1 MAMAQL
7 FQMLIAKRGQYT
19 EHSLKSTRTRSD
31 NAGFR
36 SFGIRRFGAATF
48 ISVLFGA
55 SLSAQTADDLTSK
68 PTPMPGLILEA
79 ETSLFASTGRDDMD
93 AWREEFYDRA
103 VADGRDPTIVEG
115 LLADI
120 RPLSL
125 YLGDEF
131 TETKTDIADQ
141 AEFRKPIWQYVGD
154 AVTESRLTRG
164 MAELDD
170 LSETF
175 DAIELKFGVDREVLT
190 AIWAMETNLG
200 SYIGS
205 FDAANTLANM
215 AVEGRRRGLAE
226 RELLALI
233 KIVERGE
240 ASVQDL
246 VSGWAGAMGQTQFMP
261 STFLSYAVDFDGDGE
276 KDLWGSPTDA
286 LASAANYLAESGY
299 QIDQPWGIEVTAPRT
314 FDWALGDGQAR
325 RLSTWKSEGIARIN
339 GKPFQIPDGAFAEL
353 WLPAG
358 ATGPKYLLLENFDV
372 FKTYNRSDSYALS
385 VGLLADGMV
394 GVPGPITKWP
404 RELGILTQQ
413 EVMDLQAGLNGL
425 GFDAGPVDGIAG
437 RGTKAA
443 LRAFQLEYGLL
454 ADGYPTQPMLDYVLS
469 AAG

>member
-19 EHSLKSTRTRSD
+19 EHSPKSTRTRSD
-31 NAGFR
+31 TCTSMRTGAQ
-36 SFGIRRFGAATF
+36 RFGAFALTGLMLSA
-48 ISVLFGA
+48 SV
-55 SLSAQTADDLTSK
+55 SAQTPTEQAAK
-68 PTPMPGLILEA
+68 PTPMPGMVLEA
-79 ETSLFASTGRDDMD
+79 ETTLFASSGREDMD
-93 AWREEFYDRA
+93 AWRESFYERA
-103 VADGRDPTIVEG
+103 IADGRDPAIVEG

-120 RPLSL
+120 RPLSI

-131 TETKTDIADQ
+131 TETTTDIADQ

-164 MAELDD
+164 ASELDE
-170 LSETF
+170 LSESF
-175 DAIELKFGVDREVLT
+175 DAIELRFGVDREVLA

-240 ASVQDL
+240 ASIQDL

-261 STFLSYAVDFDGDGE
+261 STFLSYAVDFDGDGA
-276 KDLWGSPTDA
+276 KDLWGSPVDA

-299 QIDQPWGIEVTAPRT
+299 QIDPPWGIEVAAPNN

-325 RLSTWKSEGIARIN
+325 RLSTWKSEGLTRIN

-394 GVPGPITKWP
+394 GVPGPVTDWP
-404 RELGILTQQ
+404 RELGVLTQQ
-413 EVMDLQAGLNGL
+413 EIMDLQAGLNGL
-425 GFDAGPVDGIAG
+425 GYDAGPVDGIAG
-437 RGTKAA
+437 RGTKSA

-454 ADGYPTQPMLDYVLS
+454 ADGYPTQSVLDYVLS

>member
-7 FQMLIAKRGQYT
+7 FQVLIAKRGQYT
-19 EHSLKSTRTRSD
+19 EHSPKSTRSRSLVRVFHPGR
-31 NAGFR
+31 ATSTIAIAMVSGLTAM
-36 SFGIRRFGAATF
+36 GAT
-48 ISVLFGA
+48 
-55 SLSAQTADDLTSK
+55 AQTPANESSK

-79 ETSLFASTGRDDMD
+79 ETTLFASSGREDMD
-93 AWREEFYDRA
+93 LWRDAFYDRA
-103 VADGRDPTIVEG
+103 IADGRDPTIVEG
-115 LLADI
+115 LLSDI
-120 RPLSL
+120 RPLSI

-131 TETKTDIADQ
+131 TETATDVADQ

-164 MAELDD
+164 ASELDE

-175 DAIELKFGVDREVLT
+175 DAIELRFGVDREVLT

-205 FDAANTLANM
+205 FEAANTLANM

-261 STFLSYAVDFDGDGE
+261 STFLSYAVDFDGDGR
-276 KDLWGSPTDA
+276 KDLWGSPADA
-286 LASAANYLAESGY
+286 LASAANYLSASGY
-299 QIDQPWGIEVTAPRT
+299 QIDQPWGIEVSAPRS
-314 FDWALGDGQAR
+314 FNWSLGDGQAR
-325 RLSTWKSEGIARIN
+325 RLSTWKSEGVSRIN
-339 GKPFQIPDGAFAEL
+339 SKPFQVPDGAYAEL

-385 VGLLADGMV
+385 VGLLAEGMV
-394 GVPGPITKWP
+394 GVPGPVAEWP
-404 RELGILTQQ
+404 RELGVLTQQ
-413 EVMDLQAGLNGL
+413 EIMDLQAGLNDL
-425 GFDAGPVDGIAG
+425 GYDAGPVDGIAG

-443 LRAFQLEYGLL
+443 LRAFQLDYGLL
-454 ADGYPTQPMLDYVLS
+454 ADGYPTQSVLDYVLS